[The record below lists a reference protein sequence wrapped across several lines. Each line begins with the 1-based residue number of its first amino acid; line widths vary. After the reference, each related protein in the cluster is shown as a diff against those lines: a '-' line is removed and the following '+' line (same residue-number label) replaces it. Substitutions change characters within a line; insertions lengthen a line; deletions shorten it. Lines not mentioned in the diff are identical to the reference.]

1 MKKYKKRNHRNIS
14 KMLIFGQA
22 YIKFDGFHSNVKT
35 DKHAIDISTFPQT
48 MKEQLLK
55 VSAP

>member
-1 MKKYKKRNHRNIS
+1 
-14 KMLIFGQA
+14 MLIFGQA

-35 DKHAIDISTFPQT
+35 DKHPIDISTFPQT